1 MFTNCLER
9 TLCVKWSTSVNMH
22 VRACKLER
30 ERVCVKAA
38 YTMHSNEQRTRTHT
52 CLVSEKVERVTTN
65 MMHAR
70 AAPETVPARTLDRAH
85 YALSS
90 CYTNTR
96 AQQARVQHA
105 RTDQFMHTRTHTPA
119 HTHVPGNHVV
129 TLVKKMLRA
138 PTSSALPVPVPVSLA
153 GE

>member
-105 RTDQFMHTRTHTPA
+105 RTDAIHAHTHTHTGTHTRTGQPRRHTGEENVA
-119 HTHVPGNHVV
+119 CSNQ
-129 TLVKKMLRA
+129 L
-138 PTSSALPVPVPVSLA
+138 SSAGAGA
-153 GE
+153 GESSR